1 MFADIEGGKGI
12 GGESVFGPVF
22 EGTMLQKTLFKFM
35 STSKSQARP
44 GVSGI
49 RVYGYPTLVK
59 STQWSI
65 IKAAF

>member
-1 MFADIEGGKGI
+1 MFADIEGGKGT
-12 GGESVFGPVF
+12 GGESIFGPVF
-22 EGTMLQKTLFKFM
+22 EGIMLQKTLFEFM

-59 STQWSI
+59 ST
-65 IKAAF
+65 